1 MMPSLEDQ
9 LRDLELKVMIAA
21 GERRADDIRDLV
33 AADFFEIG
41 RSGTTYTKAEV
52 LAAIEVAPLRK
63 FTLED
68 FKVVASGE
76 GWALVSYRAG
86 ERTAY
91 SSTTSLRSTLW
102 VERGGKWQIVFHQGT
117 PVAT

>member
-1 MMPSLEDQ
+1 MMSSLEEK
-9 LRDLELKVMIAA
+9 LRDLEIKVMTAA

-33 AADFFEIG
+33 ADDFFEIG

-68 FKVVASGE
+68 FKIVAGGQ
-76 GWALVSYRAG
+76 GWALVTYRAA

-91 SSTTSLRSTLW
+91 ASSTSLRSTLW
-102 VERGGKWQIVFHQGT
+102 VERAGKWQIVFHQGT
-117 PVAT
+117 PVP

>member
-1 MMPSLEDQ
+1 MMSSLEQ
-9 LRDLELKVMIAA
+9 FRELEIKVMTAA

-33 AADFFEIG
+33 ADDFFEIG

-76 GWALVSYRAG
+76 GWALVIYRAG

-91 SSTTSLRSTLW
+91 SSTASLRSTLW

-117 PVAT
+117 VISA

>member
-1 MMPSLEDQ
+1 MMSSLEEK
-9 LRDLELKVMIAA
+9 LRDLEIKVMTAA

-33 AADFFEIG
+33 ADDFFEIG

-68 FKVVASGE
+68 FKIVASGE
-76 GWALVSYRAG
+76 GWALVSYRAA

-91 SSTTSLRSTLW
+91 ASSTSLRSTLW

-117 PVAT
+117 TIP

>member
-1 MMPSLEDQ
+1 MSSLEEK
-9 LRDLELKVMIAA
+9 LRELEIKVMTAA

-33 AADFFEIG
+33 ADDFFEVG

-63 FTLED
+63 FALED
-68 FKVVASGE
+68 FKVVGSGA
-76 GWALVSYRAG
+76 GWALVTYRAD

-91 SSTTSLRSTLW
+91 ASSTALRSTMW

-117 PVAT
+117 SVIS

>member
-1 MMPSLEDQ
+1 MSLEQQ
-9 LRDLELKVMIAA
+9 LRDLELKVVTAA

-33 AADFFEIG
+33 ADDFYEIG
-41 RSGTTYTKAEV
+41 RSGTTYSKAEV
-52 LAAIEVAPLRK
+52 LAAIEVAPLRR

-86 ERTAY
+86 EKSAY
-91 SSTTSLRSTLW
+91 ASSTSFRSTLW

-117 PVAT
+117 QIP

>member
-1 MMPSLEDQ
+1 MSSLEEK
-9 LRDLELKVMIAA
+9 LRELELKVMTAA

-33 AADFFEIG
+33 ADDFFEIG

-68 FKVVASGE
+68 FKIVAGGD

-102 VERGGKWQIVFHQGT
+102 VERGGKWQVAFHQGT
-117 PVAT
+117 PITS

>member
-1 MMPSLEDQ
+1 MSALEQ
-9 LRDLELKVMIAA
+9 LRELEIKVMTAA
-21 GERRADDIRDLV
+21 GQRRAADISELV
-33 AADFFEIG
+33 ADNFFEIG

-76 GWALVSYRAG
+76 DWALVSYRAD
-86 ERTAY
+86 ERTASY
-91 SSTTSLRSTLW
+91 ASTAALRSTLW
-102 VERGGKWQIVFHQGT
+102 VERNGKWQIVFHQGT
-117 PVAT
+117 PVAA

>member
-1 MMPSLEDQ
+1 MLSLEE
-9 LRDLELKVMIAA
+9 LRDLELKVMTAA
-21 GERRADDIRDLV
+21 GEGRATDIRDLI
-33 AADFFEIG
+33 AGDFFEIG

-68 FKVVASGE
+68 FKVVSNGD
-76 GWALVSYRAG
+76 GWALVSYRAVARSG
-86 ERTAY
+86 DT
-91 SSTTSLRSTLW
+91 STTALRSTLW

-117 PVAT
+117 TIP